1 MKKMLLF
8 VVAMFTAATLFAQAD
23 NDFEMEDGP
32 TWTKTIS
39 DAVAAPKD
47 VNVYAPVVITN
58 QGDVVKTGT
67 FTQAFEFAGKELE
80 PIAKSAYIV
89 KYDKNGNEVWGNA
102 LQGAATVTA
111 ITADE
116 AGNVFV
122 AGVFAD
128 KVIITSTDGQTA
140 EINGIVDTVLV
151 SGFITAYD
159 KDGKLIA
166 NRQFVPAVDENI
178 FYEKADP
185 RFVINKMAVVKDKIY
200 LTVNYKCLNK
210 IDNVELNGKVLDFA
224 GWGFMFVDLNG
235 YATLQL
241 DKDLSNAKLLADVYT
256 SADALSG
263 ELQYEPESM
272 KFAVDGDNVYVVWT
286 GWGDLSMN
294 VNNEIQNFSFKQETE
309 VIDGEPTNKREHAF
323 VVANTTTGQTKVFNA
338 PVEASQGTF
347 FTVADMQVVN
357 GKLYIGGTYIGSL
370 TFDNTKTSTGA
381 CDAFLAALN
390 TSDLSVDWAET
401 SGIDEGEANK
411 VNEIVTAM
419 GIEEGIASV
428 FIDAIDMN
436 SKEIQETYGFSYYEE
451 YSESETFV
459 FPVEFPISS
468 VSVSVAGS
476 VINSNEGTVSTLR
489 YFADEEFVQGIETI
503 DNSQLTIHNGAIFN
517 LQGQR
522 VGKAQKGVYIQNGK
536 KVVLK

>member
-8 VVAMFTAATLFAQAD
+8 VAALFTAATVSAQFD
-23 NDFEMEDGP
+23 IP
-32 TWTKTIS
+32 TPDWTKSLNDVVT
-39 DAVAAPKD
+39 DTAD
-47 VNVYAPVVITN
+47 VNVYAPVVITE
-58 QGDVVKTGT
+58 QGDVIKTGT
-67 FTQAFEFAGKELE
+67 FTEEFTFAGTTLE
-80 PIAKSAYIV
+80 PVAKSSYIV
-89 KYDKNGNEVWGNA
+89 KYDAKGNEVWANA
-102 LQGAATVTA
+102 LRGAATVTA

-116 AGNVFV
+116 DGNIYV
-122 AGVFAD
+122 AGRFAD

-159 KDGKLIA
+159 KEGKLIA

-185 RFVINKMAVVKDKIY
+185 QFVINKIAVVKDKIY

-210 IDNVELNGKVLDFA
+210 IDDVELNGKVLDYA
-224 GWGFMFVDLNG
+224 GWGFMFVDLNA
-235 YATLQL
+235 YAALQL
-241 DKDLSNAKLLADVYT
+241 DKDLSNAKLLTDVYT

-263 ELQYEPESM
+263 DLQYEPESM

-323 VVANTTTGQTKVFNA
+323 VVVNTTTGQTEVFHA

-347 FTVADMQVVN
+347 FTIADMQAVN

-370 TFDNTKTSTGA
+370 AFDNTKTSTGA
-381 CDAFLAALN
+381 CDAFMAALN
-390 TSDLSVDWAET
+390 TADLSVIWAET
-401 SGIDEGEANK
+401 SGINEGVANK
-411 VNEIVTAM
+411 YNEVVTAM
-419 GIEEGIASV
+419 NCDEGDAGVIIDAVDMGTKEVIKTYSFDYTFDEEGTEITELSLPFHISATSV
-428 FIDAIDMN
+428 N
-436 SKEIQETYGFSYYEE
+436 G
-451 YSESETFV
+451 
-459 FPVEFPISS
+459 
-468 VSVSVAGS
+468 AGI
-476 VINSNEGTVSTLR
+476 VINSNMGTTSTLM
-489 YFADEEFVQGIETI
+489 YFADPEFTQGIETI
-503 DNSQLTIHNGAIFN
+503 DNSQLTIDNGAIFN

-522 VGKAQKGVYIQNGK
+522 VTKATKGVFIQNGK
-536 KVVLK
+536 KVVVK